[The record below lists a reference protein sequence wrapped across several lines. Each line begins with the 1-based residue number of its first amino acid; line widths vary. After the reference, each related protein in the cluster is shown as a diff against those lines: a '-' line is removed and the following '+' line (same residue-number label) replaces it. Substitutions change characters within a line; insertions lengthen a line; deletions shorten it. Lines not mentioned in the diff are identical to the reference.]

1 MPELVALD
9 LPGGIGFVD
18 ALRAIW
24 DTGDAAAPLDPRLP
38 PIARQMLLD
47 ALRPTRI
54 VGSDGEQRALPDGV
68 GVEDGDALVVAT
80 SGTSGQP
87 KGVVLTHDAIAASA
101 VATSARLGVD
111 PARHVWLACLP
122 LAHIGGL
129 AVVTR
134 SIVTGT
140 PVVVLPGFDAEAVEE
155 AGRSGRVSH
164 VSLVATAL
172 QRLDPS
178 VFTCVLL
185 GGSRIPVDLPAQRHR
200 HLRHD
205 RDGLGRRLRRLA
217 AGRRGAV
224 VPPCAGRSTEARIAE
239 GEILIR
245 APMLLRCY
253 RDEDDD
259 GRVVGPDGSPDWFAT
274 GDAGHLDADGKLVV
288 SGRIDDVIT
297 TGAEKV
303 WPDLVERILMA
314 HPGVAEVAVWKR
326 PDPEWGERVVAWVVP
341 TDEGPA
347 LDELRHMVAEGIA
360 PWAAPKELVLV
371 DDLPRTAAGKVRRR
385 ELESFEGPSRPSAR
399 FGVASASAGAQAGE
413 LVRVRHHADADDGAV
428 HDVEHERRH
437 DTAAIHEVRW
447 PAAR

>member
-1 MPELVALD
+1 MRTACNHGLHGDLRYWPVPELVALD

-38 PIARQMLLD
+38 PLARQVLLD

-54 VGSDGEQRALPDGV
+54 VGSDGEQHALPDGT
-68 GVEDGDALVVAT
+68 GVEEGDALVVAT
-80 SGTSGQP
+80 SGTSGAP
-87 KGVVLTHDAIAASA
+87 KGVVLTHDAVVASA
-101 VATSARLGVD
+101 DATSVRLAID
-111 PARHVWLACLP
+111 PDRHAWMACLP

-134 SIVTGT
+134 ALVTGT
-140 PVVVLPGFDAEAVEE
+140 PLVVLPGFDAETVEE

-172 QRLDPS
+172 RRLDPS
-178 VFTCVLL
+178 VFDCVLL
-185 GGSRIPVDLPAQRHR
+185 GGSRVPDDLPPNVVATYGMTETGSGVIY
-200 HLRHD
+200 
-205 RDGLGRRLRRLA
+205 DGWPLDGVEVSFRPSRRTDGED
-217 AGRRGAV
+217 AG
-224 VPPCAGRSTEARIAE
+224 AGT
-239 GEILIR
+239 EILIR

-253 RDEDDD
+253 REGDD
-259 GRVVGPDGSPDWFAT
+259 GRVVGPDGASDWYAT
-274 GDAGHLDADGKLVV
+274 GDAGRLDADGKLVV

-303 WPDLVERILMA
+303 WPDVVERILAA

-341 TDEGPA
+341 HDGGPS
-347 LDELRHMVAEGIA
+347 LDELREMVADGIA

-385 ELESFEGPSRPSAR
+385 ALG
-399 FGVASASAGAQAGE
+399 
-413 LVRVRHHADADDGAV
+413 
-428 HDVEHERRH
+428 
-437 DTAAIHEVRW
+437 T
-447 PAAR
+447 